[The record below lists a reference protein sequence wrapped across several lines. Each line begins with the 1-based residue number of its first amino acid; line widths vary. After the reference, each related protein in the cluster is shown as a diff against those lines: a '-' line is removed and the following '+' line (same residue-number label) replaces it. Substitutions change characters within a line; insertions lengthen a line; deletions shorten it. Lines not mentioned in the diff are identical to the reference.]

1 MKESDMS
8 RRKFL
13 AAASAGTFAAVASGV
28 IPACGNVSKNAS
40 TPAILGGQ
48 PVRSNPLPGEWP
60 IWDETEENAILSALR
75 SGKWQRFVKDVID
88 TEKEFAEKLGSK
100 YALFTTNGTHAL
112 ISALRVL
119 GIEGGDEVLVTPNT
133 FVATIDTIL
142 LVNALPVFI
151 DTDPETTM
159 MNADKLEAKITKNTK
174 AIMPVHIEGG
184 ICDMDK
190 INAVA
195 KKHNLL
201 VIEDACQA
209 ILAEWKGKKVGTLGD
224 LGCFS
229 FSQPK
234 MLNCGEGGVILGDDE
249 DVMDKCHSFQNF
261 GRAQR
266 GIMGSRYPMLGTKCR
281 ITHFQAALLKAQM
294 SRLEEQTTKRSE
306 NAEYLDSRLSDIP
319 GILPRKLYDGVTR
332 RAYYVYS
339 FRYKKEHFKGLSRKK
354 FVAALKAEGIN
365 LKEGNEP
372 PHNQEVKGGFIENT
386 INSKTFQRI
395 YGKKRLEEYA
405 QQQDC
410 PDNDQLC
417 KEAVSFSCN
426 YLLSG
431 SKKDMDDI
439 YKAILKIYEN
449 SDKLL

>member
-1 MKESDMS
+1 MEKNNIS

-13 AAASAGTFAAVASGV
+13 TTASTSTLAAVAVSA
-28 IPACGNVSKNAS
+28 IPACGNVNKNTS

-48 PVRSNPLPGEWP
+48 PIRNKPLPANWP
-60 IWDETEENAILSALR
+60 IWDETEEKAILSALR
-75 SGKWQRFVKDVID
+75 SGKWQRFVKDVIA
-88 TEKEFAEKLGSK
+88 TEKKFAEKLGSK
-100 YALFTTNGTHAL
+100 HALFTTNGTHAL
-112 ISALRVL
+112 ISALHAL

-133 FVATIDTIL
+133 FVATVDTIL
-142 LVNALPVFI
+142 LVNALPVFV

-159 MNADKLEAKITKNTK
+159 MNADKLEEKITESTK

-184 ICDMDK
+184 VCDMDK
-190 INAVA
+190 INAIA
-195 KKHNLL
+195 KKHNLI

-209 ILAEWKGKKVGTLGD
+209 ILAEWKGKKVGTLSD

-234 MLNCGEGGVILGDDE
+234 VLNCGEGGVILGDDE
-249 DVMDKCHSFQNF
+249 QIMDKCHSFQNF

-266 GIMGSRYPMLGTKCR
+266 GITGSRYPMLGTKCR
-281 ITHFQAALLKAQM
+281 ITHFQVALLRAQM
-294 SRLEEQTTKRSE
+294 SRLEEQTNKRAE
-306 NAEYLDSRLSDIP
+306 NAEYLDSKLNEIP

-339 FRYKKEHFKGLSRKK
+339 FRYKKEQFKGLSRKK
-354 FVAALKAEGIN
+354 FVSALKAEGIK

-372 PHNQEVKGGFIENT
+372 PHNHEVKGGFIENT

-405 QQQDC
+405 QQQNC
-410 PDNDQLC
+410 PENDQLC
-417 KEAVSFSCN
+417 EEAVSFSCN

-439 YKAILKIYEN
+439 YNAILKIYEN
-449 SDKLL
+449 CDKLI